1 MIKERRLVSI
11 LIFGNDQDQL
21 FLINNFLDA
30 LSIFDM
36 FKVLVICT
44 FCFI

>member
-11 LIFGNDQDQL
+11 LIFGNDQDQP
-21 FLINNFLDA
+21 FLINNFHDA

-36 FKVLVICT
+36 GKVLVICT